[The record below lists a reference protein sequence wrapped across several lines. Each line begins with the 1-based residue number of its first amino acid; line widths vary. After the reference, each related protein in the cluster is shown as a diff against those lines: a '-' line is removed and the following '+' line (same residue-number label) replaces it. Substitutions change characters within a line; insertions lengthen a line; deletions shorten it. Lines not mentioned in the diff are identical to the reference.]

1 MEDNAQTSATGFLV
15 LIFNLVCQSLPFHGM
30 WSISGKA
37 TH

>member
-1 MEDNAQTSATGFLV
+1 MEDNAQTSATGFFALDFQFG
-15 LIFNLVCQSLPFHGM
+15 LPSLPFHSM